1 MTHSVLISLSKKN
14 VYFDLP
20 LSEALKFHNTDFLQ
34 KVSLK
39 VEDLKGVVIAFS
51 IICLWLLSLTF
62 FLTSNIANAY
72 PLLILPAVLWQT
84 FFYTG
89 LFITAHD
96 AMHGVIYSKNHR
108 VNHFIGAL
116 AVFLY
121 GFFSYRDLLKKHWRH
136 HHHPATQNDPDYH
149 NGKHA
154 NFLAWYVHF
163 MKNYWHWFQLFCAIV
178 TYHILHS
185 FLHLSSDN
193 LTMFWII
200 PSLLSSVQL
209 FFFGT
214 YLTHQEPLEGYGNPH
229 RANTIAF
236 PIWLSFLTC
245 YHFGYHVEH
254 HQFPHLP
261 WWRLPDVHRDGSIEQ
276 CEYSDAQV

>member
-1 MTHSVLISLSKKN
+1 MTHSFLTSLSQKN
-14 VYFDLP
+14 VCFDLP
-20 LSEALKFHNTDFLQ
+20 FSEVLKFYSANLPQKAFIEIEDF
-34 KVSLK
+34 
-39 VEDLKGVVIAFS
+39 KGVSIAFS

-62 FLTSNIANAY
+62 FLTSNITNTH

-84 FFYTG
+84 FLYTG

-96 AMHGVIYSKNHR
+96 AMHGVIYAKNHR

-136 HHHPATQNDPDYH
+136 HRHPATQHDPDYH
-149 NGKHA
+149 DGKHA
-154 NFLAWYVHF
+154 NFLAWYLHF
-163 MKNYWHWFQLFCAIV
+163 MKNYWRWSQLLCAIAI
-178 TYHILHS
+178 YHTLQS
-185 FLHLSSDN
+185 FLHLPSTN
-193 LTMFWII
+193 LTLFWII

-214 YLTHQEPLEGYGNPH
+214 YLTHQEPSEGYGNPH

-236 PIWLSFLTC
+236 PSWLSFLTC
-245 YHFGYHVEH
+245 YHFGYHLEH

-261 WWRLPDVHRDGSIEQ
+261 WWQLPEVHRDGSIEQ
-276 CEYSDAQV
+276 CKYSGARV